1 MRDHN
6 YHSRMKNCQVWFVLT
21 VDNEKSLC
29 EKKESPFEII
39 DCFFSEPVRQS
50 AESILARFSKW
61 QSMQLRADDY
71 RVYWFSN
78 EYCWKNCF
86 RLYRASDHL
95 GLEISARKLEEHTRM
110 LVAISLSQG
119 WTKCPAA
126 CQKFLPQNFHWK
138 ILLNFLLVLDVSSE
152 L

>member
-86 RLYRASDHL
+86 RLYRTSDHL
-95 GLEISARKLEEHTRM
+95 GLEICARKLEEHTRM
-110 LVAISLSQG
+110 PAISLSQG
-119 WTKCPAA
+119 CLSEIFTAEFPLKDSF
-126 CQKFLPQNFHWK
+126 K
-138 ILLNFLLVLDVSSE
+138 LLVSTWYFFRTVE
-152 L
+152 RFQK

>member
-50 AESILARFSKW
+50 AESILARFSING
-61 QSMQLRADDY
+61 RATESITLY
-71 RVYWFSN
+71 KVSWFFN

-95 GLEISARKLEEHTRM
+95 GLEICARKLEEHTRM

-119 WTKCPAA
+119 WTKCLAA
-126 CQKFLPQNFHWK
+126 CQKFLQNFYWK
-138 ILLNFLLVLDVSSE
+138 ILFNFLLVLDVSSE